1 MAKYKALN
9 IAVASLLAVLLAGSG
24 IYLLWSLSRRGMQAE
39 RLQEQ
44 VSTLTEEKTALQ
56 AREEEL
62 QNEIAALQEENR
74 ALREGTEIPPPT
86 VISRKPKDGWEELFP
101 TPATTTLLNEPVEDV
116 RNALG
121 EPPYLIRSIAVNPQY
136 NREIWIYVPYDEDPT
151 GLYLFFKGNRLTE
164 SRLDEFNGLHNSGLL
179 DDEDFWLN

>member
-9 IAVASLLAVLLAGSG
+9 IAIASLLAVLLVGGG
-24 IYLLWSLSRRGMQAE
+24 IYLLWSLSRRSMQAE

-44 VSTLTEEKTALQ
+44 VNTLREEKTALQ
-56 AREEEL
+56 AKEEEL

-74 ALREGTEIPPPT
+74 ALQEGRESSPPT
-86 VISRKPKDGWEELFP
+86 VISRKPKAGWEEFFP

-116 RNALG
+116 RNVLG
-121 EPPYLIRSIAVNPQY
+121 EPPYLIRSIAANSQY

-151 GLYLFFKGNRLTE
+151 GLYLFFKGNRLME
-164 SRLDEFNGLHNSGLL
+164 SRLDEFGGLYNSGLL